1 MIIRKD
7 GYKSRVNSSSY
18 VSGMCISSQDT
29 LYSIVITRE
38 PEVPNP
44 SARPTQGICKQI
56 TSEFH
61 SLISMWH
68 SSWSDCQN
76 PLKYEQLSFLTEI
89 LMARQLL

>member
-18 VSGMCISSQDT
+18 VRDMCISSQVT
-29 LYSIVITRE
+29 LYSIMITRE
-38 PEVPNP
+38 SEILTP
-44 SARPTQGICKQI
+44 SARPTQGVCKQI

-68 SSWSDCQN
+68 SSWSDGQH
-76 PLKYEQLSFLTEI
+76 PLKYEQLSFLTKI